1 MLEHFPTLIG
11 FSFLSYVCTM
21 PLTLN
26 LISFQAIF
34 SQPFCCFPGK
44 MYIFFQSEKHSQGA
58 DFCII
63 GDLDAGC

>member
-26 LISFQAIF
+26 LISFQAVF
-34 SQPFCCFPGK
+34 
-44 MYIFFQSEKHSQGA
+44 
-58 DFCII
+58 
-63 GDLDAGC
+63 